1 MPMRCLSDDVRST
14 AYPKKISPKL
24 MVKALPALVQPLPL
38 GTYHTAKKHPQIHSQ
53 LSLLVP
59 SVCPFARPPRLAKT
73 INCIPQPKILDP
85 ELPQQK
91 QSNSHKK
98 SVIFVQKPKDFRFW
112 R

>member
-1 MPMRCLSDDVRST
+1 MPMCCLSDDVRST

-24 MVKALPALVQPLPL
+24 MVKALPALVQSLPL

-73 INCIPQPKILDP
+73 IYPTTKNPG
-85 ELPQQK
+85 
-91 QSNSHKK
+91 S
-98 SVIFVQKPKDFRFW
+98 
-112 R
+112 

>member
-1 MPMRCLSDDVRST
+1 
-14 AYPKKISPKL
+14 
-24 MVKALPALVQPLPL
+24 L

-85 ELPQQK
+85 ELPQQ
-91 QSNSHKK
+91 QQQ
-98 SVIFVQKPKDFRFW
+98 QKPEHESYKVCNFRSETKGFQLLEMTKY
-112 R
+112 RNEDLKYLYISYKYNGNTNDITGVPSLD